1 MRRWPKRKTPKAA
14 QPREGYCV
22 ARIDL
27 DEVRKCREEFQTLQ
41 SRHPTVYRSLV
52 KRY

>member
-1 MRRWPKRKTPKAA
+1 
-14 QPREGYCV
+14 V
-22 ARIDL
+22 DL

-41 SRHPTVYRSLV
+41 TRQPTVYRALV